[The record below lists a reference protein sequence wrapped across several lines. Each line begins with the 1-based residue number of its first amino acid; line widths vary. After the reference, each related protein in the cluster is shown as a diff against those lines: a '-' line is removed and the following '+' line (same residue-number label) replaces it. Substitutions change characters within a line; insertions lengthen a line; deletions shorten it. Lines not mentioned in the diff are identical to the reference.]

1 MSRGKK
7 LFLMVIALVV
17 MVGVYY
23 FFSNKPVNK
32 HNEEIEQQHIQ
43 KELVES
49 IVLNEFKNNE
59 IERLLLKKKD
69 ENILLIN
76 GETPTIEGL
85 PDVQLNGVKLY
96 HIFNNF
102 ANLTADQLVVKNTED
117 LAQYGLDNP
126 HVSVIAHIKE
136 RKSIILHIGNKTV
149 DGSNYYVRLDDD
161 KTIYLIQSSVGNYFM
176 ADIADL
182 RDATLPNIDRRFI
195 RHLYIEAK
203 GNKPIEI
210 AYKTGIDT
218 KKVANGIGLYTLIQP
233 YETPKE
239 INYLKYDEIIK
250 TLPRFIAEKFVDD
263 QPVDLSTYGLD
274 NPILRLKLKSSNEE
288 MAITKE
294 VDILF
299 GDTFDG
305 DYVYFKYA
313 DRDTI
318 YGMRNHF
325 MDPLLKVTP
334 FDIVDKS
341 IYIVNIK
348 DIKELEVSINDSS
361 YVFAIKHSET
371 KDEEKAEQS
380 FMYKEKEL
388 DKESFRALYRSII
401 GISADA
407 QINQIHDAVSHEELK
422 ITYTLRDNTKKTIT
436 YMGYND
442 LFYFYQM
449 EDNVYFLS
457 SSKQVDAIKD
467 KIEDIIKE

>member
-1 MSRGKK
+1 
-7 LFLMVIALVV
+7 
-17 MVGVYY
+17 
-23 FFSNKPVNK
+23 
-32 HNEEIEQQHIQ
+32 
-43 KELVES
+43 
-49 IVLNEFKNNE
+49 
-59 IERLLLKKKD
+59 
-69 ENILLIN
+69 
-76 GETPTIEGL
+76 
-85 PDVQLNGVKLY
+85 
-96 HIFNNF
+96 
-102 ANLTADQLVVKNTED
+102 
-117 LAQYGLDNP
+117 
-126 HVSVIAHIKE
+126 
-136 RKSIILHIGNKTV
+136 
-149 DGSNYYVRLDDD
+149 
-161 KTIYLIQSSVGNYFM
+161 
-176 ADIADL
+176 
-182 RDATLPNIDRRFI
+182 
-195 RHLYIEAK
+195 
-203 GNKPIEI
+203 
-210 AYKTGIDT
+210 
-218 KKVANGIGLYTLIQP
+218 
-233 YETPKE
+233 
-239 INYLKYDEIIK
+239 
-250 TLPRFIAEKFVDD
+250 
-263 QPVDLSTYGLD
+263 
-274 NPILRLKLKSSNEE
+274 

-318 YGMRNHF
+318 YGMRNDF

-348 DIKELEVSINDSS
+348 DIKELEVSINNSS
-361 YVFAIKHSET
+361 YIFEIKHSET
-371 KDEEKAEQS
+371 KGEEKAEQT
-380 FMYKEKEL
+380 FMYKEKKEL

-467 KIEDIIKE
+467 KIEDIIRE